1 MTCECGKDHTDSKPI
16 EEVQK
21 EVVDQLAKD
30 IEKQILDTDK
40 QILELI
46 IRQAKGKENNEN
58 IY

>member
-46 IRQAKGKENNEN
+46 IRQAKGKEND
-58 IY
+58 